1 VDRKPNE
8 NFSRRNVGKK
18 NPKQGKEPQNANPY
32 REEVDKLNDK
42 TFETIPYWF
51 SRQLIGFTTPTP

>member
-1 VDRKPNE
+1 MRTSQV
-8 NFSRRNVGKK
+8 KK
-18 NPKQGKEPQNANPY
+18 KKKKGKEPQNANPY
-32 REEVDKLNDK
+32 KEEVDKLNDK